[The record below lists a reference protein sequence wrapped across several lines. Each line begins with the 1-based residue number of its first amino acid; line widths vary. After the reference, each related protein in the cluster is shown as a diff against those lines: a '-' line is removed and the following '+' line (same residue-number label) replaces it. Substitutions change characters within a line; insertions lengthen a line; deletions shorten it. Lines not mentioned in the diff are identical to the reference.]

1 MDLKIQLPKELEELY
16 GKPNYLEVDED
27 RYDFSIPPKK
37 MDQETLE
44 AFIKWNHN
52 IIVGLETILL
62 FPDATDETLKF
73 AKPLIEDCKAD
84 MEEAKKFLKAN

>member
-16 GKPNYLEVDED
+16 GKPRYLEVDED
-27 RYDFSIPPKK
+27 RYDFSVPLEK

-52 IIVGLETILL
+52 MIVGLETILL

-73 AKPLIEDCKAD
+73 ATPLIEECKED
-84 MEEAKKFLKAN
+84 IQEAKKFLKAM